1 MWWITDIL
9 LGDEIQSIMDH
20 EFYAELSVFLFSLLY
35 TYIFAQ
41 IVMIS
46 LDEYIFFNPYHYY
59 TICSQIF

>member
-9 LGDEIQSIMDH
+9 LEDEIQSIMDH
-20 EFYAELSVFLFSLLY
+20 EFYVELSVFLFSLIY